1 MWQWLQEFLA
11 ERRVRQER
19 QSPHELKVW
28 NIGTEGGH
36 SVTDCHSK
44 ILCIWEDMEP
54 LQYRDTFVDA
64 RGHLHVYLC
73 SNVSKV
79 AIGAAGGSLVLVLLL
94 LVRTS
99 FHMRVSDCSAQRGSI
114 PSESKWCDPVVE
126 LGVPVQ
132 EESAINFLRT
142 RNQTNRV
149 KWTRL
154 SSAWTIYGM
163 RMVHELLCSIGKSCH
178 LNFFAF
184 ISTAWHIASFLH
196 WLSCS
201 WLQAQRWKS
210 RVTPPVSCPR
220 WLVKAV
226 RQWVDGCV
234 CKFKDVD
241 IL

>member
-64 RGHLHVYLC
+64 RSHLHVYLC

-154 SSAWTIYGM
+154 SSAWTIYGNP
-163 RMVHELLCSIGKSCH
+163 VTCIFLLSFPPH
-178 LNFFAF
+178 DTLLA
-184 ISTAWHIASFLH
+184 FLH
-196 WLSCS
+196 WLFCC

-210 RVTPPVSCPR
+210 RVTPPVCCPR

-226 RQWVDGCV
+226 RHWVDGCV